1 MNTDKDHF
9 ATVCQ
14 RLRSYDRARPWLGI
28 SEGADVI
35 EYLQEQLRY
44 TRACL
49 WCSAA
54 GGTVG
59 ILIMAVLRYA

>member
-1 MNTDKDHF
+1 MKEHF
-9 ATVCQ
+9 AIVCQ
-14 RLRSYDRARPWLGI
+14 RLRSAERARPGLGI

-35 EYLQEQLRY
+35 EYLQAELRY
-44 TRACL
+44 TRRCL